1 MGVTPMR
8 ARGCVRFSLGVYNT
22 GEEVDYVLEVLPPII
37 AKLRASSPAPR
48 PEKLHKAEK
57 DH

>member
-37 AKLRASSPAPR
+37 AKLRASSPALR
-48 PEKLHKAEK
+48 HEKLHK
-57 DH
+57 